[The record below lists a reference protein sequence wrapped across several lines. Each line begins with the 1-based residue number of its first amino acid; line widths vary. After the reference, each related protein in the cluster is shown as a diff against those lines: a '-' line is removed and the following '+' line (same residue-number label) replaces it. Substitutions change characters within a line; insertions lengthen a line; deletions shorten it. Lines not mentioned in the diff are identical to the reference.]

1 MTVLKKPVNGQLRV
15 LGNRLIGGMILMMT
29 DSRVMSADELWAFL
43 RTSYDERGRAL
54 ESAVKSR
61 RCVVGES
68 PIQGR
73 ISDPP

>member
-1 MTVLKKPVNGQLRV
+1 MRKSRFSQTEVVMYQGRSLRDSNPEPKRGYGGQV
-15 LGNRLIGGMILMMT
+15 
-29 DSRVMSADELWAFL
+29 
-43 RTSYDERGRAL
+43 L